1 MTSSAEQGPRVVVA
15 FHEVVL
21 GGATRSVL
29 RSVPLLEERGWRF
42 AFWAPR
48 PSELYDHLQAN
59 GWDVDG
65 APRSIEYS
73 VRAWRLP
80 PGPVRR
86 LIAAPGYLRQYRRF
100 LQSRRPALVH
110 ANSILSLAEAL
121 VASRSGLPTL
131 LHAHEMLPLD
141 LRGRMLRNAAWRNL
155 DQIVAV
161 SESSGARLD
170 WRGRRPRIVHEAT
183 PIPDPVEPRERPEP
197 FTVGTVAVVSKR
209 KGSDLFV
216 DAAQRLQSR
225 NGTSYRFEMVGS
237 ESELIDREWAH
248 EVISAATAAGITHV
262 PSAEVFE
269 RMRHWDAFVLPS
281 RSDPFPLSM
290 LEAMASGLPVVGSRR
305 DGIAE
310 QITNGTGLLVEPED
324 PAALADAI
332 AWMATQ
338 PTEIRRRMGAAA
350 RGRVSSSFTIE
361 HHAAAMDEAYRATIA
376 NRAAR
381 REAKPAGRSRSRRR

>member
-1 MTSSAEQGPRVVVA
+1 
-15 FHEVVL
+15 
-21 GGATRSVL
+21 
-29 RSVPLLEERGWRF
+29 
-42 AFWAPR
+42 
-48 PSELYDHLQAN
+48 
-59 GWDVDG
+59 
-65 APRSIEYS
+65 
-73 VRAWRLP
+73 
-80 PGPVRR
+80 
-86 LIAAPGYLRQYRRF
+86 
-100 LQSRRPALVH
+100 VH

-121 VASRSGLPTL
+121 IASRSGLPTL

-161 SESSGARLD
+161 SETSGARLD

-183 PIPDPVEPRERPEP
+183 PIPEPVQPRERPEP

-216 DAAQRLQSR
+216 DAARRLQSR

-237 ESELIDREWAH
+237 ESELIDREWAR
-248 EVISAATAAGITHV
+248 EVISDATAAGITHV
-262 PSAEVFE
+262 PSADVFE
-269 RMRHWDAFVLPS
+269 RMRSWDAFVLPS

-290 LEAMASGLPVVGSRR
+290 LEAMASGLPVVGTRR

-324 PAALADAI
+324 SAALADAI

-338 PTEIRRRMGAAA
+338 PADTRRRMGAAA
-350 RGRVSSSFTIE
+350 RGRVSSSFTLE

-381 REAKPAGRSRSRRR
+381 SDR